1 MELCDKMAK
10 IAIDID
16 NFWTQSLA
24 LLSHCEILPKNKEK
38 TEKSRNDDDDRQIDK
53 RWQKEPQTDN
63 TQKIDG

>member
-1 MELCDKMAK
+1 MELCDKKAK

-38 TEKSRNDDDDRQIDK
+38 TEKSRNDDDDR
-53 RWQKEPQTDN
+53 
-63 TQKIDG
+63 